1 MCNSTC
7 TYEHKDPT
15 SVNDQIIVMSA
26 MLGKA
31 HYQSACVLDVTSFVH
46 SLVMLTAVFAIV
58 SPCSNHVSVI
68 TANICLHQVVSAAK
82 CTRQS
87 LMNPDFLTKCSRFV
101 AGFAAC
107 LTMPIVDMILGIY
120 YLGSMLLMLQGTET

>member
-1 MCNSTC
+1 
-7 TYEHKDPT
+7 
-15 SVNDQIIVMSA
+15 

-31 HYQSACVLDVTSFVH
+31 HYQSACVLDLTSFDHSLVSLH
-46 SLVMLTAVFAIV
+46 SLVMLTAVSAIV

-68 TANICLHQVVSAAK
+68 TANICLHQVVSIAK

-87 LMNPDFLTKCSRFV
+87 LMNPDFLTKCTRFV